1 MQRLA
6 VAAACAFSIFL
17 GSGARADE
25 ALARELVTSMHFDET
40 YDRTM
45 AQAIKSLTTADKQKD
60 AARAAMLEQAM
71 NKLAADI
78 KATYLTSLASYFQKN
93 LSEDEISRA
102 RDFYRSAAGR
112 KLNQVMSPTDKEWVG
127 ITQAPLQ
134 KLLVLYTMAHDAPEK

>member
-6 VAAACAFSIFL
+6 VATACVFSVLL

-45 AQAIKSLTTADKQKD
+45 SQVIKSFTAADKQKD
-60 AARAAMLEQAM
+60 AARAAMLEQTM

-78 KATYLTSLASYFQKN
+78 KAGYLTSLASYFQKN
-93 LSEDEISRA
+93 LSEDETSRA

-112 KLNQVMSPTDKEWVG
+112 KLNQVMSPNDKEWVG
-127 ITQAPLQ
+127 ITQGPVQ